1 MAGLMEN
8 CMKVHYKT
16 TMVQDSETIICLLFL
31 LTCLGFLEV
40 WRPTAHLLV
49 LARNYSFIIP
59 IKTK

>member
-1 MAGLMEN
+1 MEN
-8 CMKVHYKT
+8 CIKAHYKT

-40 WRPTAHLLV
+40 WRPTALLLV